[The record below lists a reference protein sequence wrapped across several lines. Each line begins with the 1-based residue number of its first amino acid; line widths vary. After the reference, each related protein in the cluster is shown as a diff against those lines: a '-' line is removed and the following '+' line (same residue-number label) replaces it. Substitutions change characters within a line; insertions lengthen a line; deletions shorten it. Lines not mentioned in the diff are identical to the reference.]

1 MSAGKTVVEIL
12 SEVAGVHGI
21 WQIPVSWWPSTHQV
35 ENKAR
40 IWIMVIW
47 EENVGEGS
55 RACSHLWPFPKSC
68 YSRDPRDR
76 VEAPFSVDGK
86 EANVSQRKVGGEG
99 DSLLVSKSNMELPRQ
114 QGRGRWLCRG
124 MGAWGRHKVRG
135 EEDRVTSPSAAPC
148 MWPTA
153 TDSIRDTSIFS
164 CHFSLR

>member
-1 MSAGKTVVEIL
+1 
-12 SEVAGVHGI
+12 
-21 WQIPVSWWPSTHQV
+21 
-35 ENKAR
+35 
-40 IWIMVIW
+40 MVIW

-114 QGRGRWLCRG
+114 QGRGR
-124 MGAWGRHKVRG
+124 
-135 EEDRVTSPSAAPC
+135 
-148 MWPTA
+148 
-153 TDSIRDTSIFS
+153 
-164 CHFSLR
+164 